1 MRVRRI
7 CRKRPEP
14 GDAGTPRL
22 AWALVK
28 ITAGSNYSLRKE
40 QIRILLA
47 CEQQSS
53 EQGLQKGE
61 SVEGLSAL
69 DGEGFC
75 EQVNKRWAAND
86 QEDKI
91 GKGQET

>member
-7 CRKRPEP
+7 RRLCLSEQP

-28 ITAGSNYSLRKE
+28 ITVGSKQSSRKE

-53 EQGLQKGE
+53 EQGLENGRE
-61 SVEGLSAL
+61 HGRLLGSGW
-69 DGEGFC
+69 GRGM
-75 EQVNKRWAAND
+75 
-86 QEDKI
+86 
-91 GKGQET
+91 